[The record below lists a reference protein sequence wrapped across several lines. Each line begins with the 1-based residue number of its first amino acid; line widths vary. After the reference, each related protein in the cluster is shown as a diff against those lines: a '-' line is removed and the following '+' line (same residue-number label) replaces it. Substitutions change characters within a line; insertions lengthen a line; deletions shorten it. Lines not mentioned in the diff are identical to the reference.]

1 MSTET
6 QTAQLEEKL
15 ARRKRIFNETAIAVA
30 TAEPE
35 EISKLIRQ
43 TVDDI
48 ESLREKES
56 ALRRTFAD
64 KVSLLNDERLAQLRT
79 YVPIPP
85 TAYKDDAQEKR
96 TRPSKDKDPSQPD
109 TVPKIRAKAT
119 SAEDKNAAAIM
130 KALGMTSIEEA
141 KAWLESKKQAKP
153 IINPQPEAG
162 ISDEITQD
170 DMDREAAQENEAF
183 LPNKLE

>member
-1 MSTET
+1 MSAET
-6 QTAQLEEKL
+6 QTAQIEEKL
-15 ARRKRIFNETAIAVA
+15 ARRKRIFNETAVAIA

-56 ALRRTFAD
+56 ALRRVFAD
-64 KVSLLNDERLAQLRT
+64 KVASLNDERLAQLRT

-96 TRPSKDKDPSQPD
+96 TRPSKDKFIEENSSVIQKP
-109 TVPKIRAKAT
+109 RAKAT
-119 SAEDKNAAAIM
+119 SAEDKNAAAIQ
-130 KALGMTSIEEA
+130 KALGMATLEEA
-141 KAWLESKKQAKP
+141 KAWLEAKKSTLKP
-153 IINPQPEAG
+153 AI
-162 ISDEITQD
+162 
-170 DMDREAAQENEAF
+170 AAQPTEGIKEEEISQEDLDAEAENSEID
-183 LPNKLE
+183 LPE